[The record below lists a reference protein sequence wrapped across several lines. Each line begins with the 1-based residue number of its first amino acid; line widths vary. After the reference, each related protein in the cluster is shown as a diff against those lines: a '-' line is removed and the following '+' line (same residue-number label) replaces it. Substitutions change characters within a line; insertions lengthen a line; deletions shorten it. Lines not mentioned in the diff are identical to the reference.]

1 MDLRTTYK
9 KLIFDIIGS
18 AMAVYN
24 ELGGKLA
31 EPIYQESL
39 WLELQDRGIECG
51 KEVEIRCYYKQHE
64 LRKRYK
70 MDLMVD
76 DIVVEIKSVRQL
88 LPEHRA
94 QLCNYLRLT
103 HKPIGLLINF
113 GENHL
118 VGERWMFNAKSNE
131 CMLVDRNLNPI
142 PKNLHE
148 DY

>member
-1 MDLRTTYK
+1 MHERANYRN
-9 KLIFDIIGS
+9 LIFDIIGS
-18 AMAVYN
+18 AMTVYN

-39 WLELQDRGIECG
+39 WLELQDRGKECG
-51 KEVEIRCYYKQHE
+51 REVEIKCYYKQHE
-64 LRKRYK
+64 LRKKYK
-70 MDLMVD
+70 MDLVVG
-76 DIVVEIKSVRQL
+76 DIIVEVKSVRKL

-103 HKPIGLLINF
+103 RKSLGLLINF

-118 VGERWMFNAKSNE
+118 VGERWMFDSNSNE
-131 CMLVDRNLNPI
+131 CILIDKNLNPVPRI
-142 PKNLHE
+142 SLD